1 MPNRIERALVHRSHP
16 DFKKFDGLCF
26 LAKNLYN
33 STVYDI
39 RQVIFENRERRTEG
53 KKLLKVPSHYDLVT
67 LYAKNDDVDYR
78 AAADALKRI
87 DYSGVV
93 SIEMRPGEQGENVKR
108 VEDAV
113 SFVWNIFE

>member
-1 MPNRIERALVHRSHP
+1 MPDRIERALVHRSHP

-39 RQVIFENRERRTEG
+39 RQVIFENRERRAEG

-78 AAADALKRI
+78 ALPAKLAQEVVKNHPSSQQ
-87 DYSGVV
+87 YSRTQGYKKYPYQPHHIRHL
-93 SIEMRPGEQGENVKR
+93 SI
-108 VEDAV
+108 
-113 SFVWNIFE
+113 